1 MEPATPDQISV
12 RVVYA
17 LPERQSIVTVR
28 IAEGSSVIDAVRK
41 SGLLERYPD
50 AARVPLNVAIFGR
63 VVAVE
68 ERLRDG
74 DRVEILRPLI
84 VDPKQAR
91 RQAAARTKPKS

>member
-1 MEPATPDQISV
+1 M
-12 RVVYA
+12 
-17 LPERQSIVTVR
+17 
-28 IAEGSSVIDAVRK
+28 IDAVRK